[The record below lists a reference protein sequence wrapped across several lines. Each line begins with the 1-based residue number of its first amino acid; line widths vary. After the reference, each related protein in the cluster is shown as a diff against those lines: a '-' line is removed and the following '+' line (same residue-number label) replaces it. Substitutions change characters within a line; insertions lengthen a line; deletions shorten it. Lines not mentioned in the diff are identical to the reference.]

1 MARKTFASIYYF
13 DRELP
18 IHYVQILLDHKNV
31 KDISHYL
38 RISEDDI
45 AEEIIRRLELKKIN
59 WEIFGWGKKWTLQ

>member
-1 MARKTFASIYYF
+1 MEEIGFKITNKMARKTFASIYYF

-59 WEIFGWGKKWTLQ
+59 